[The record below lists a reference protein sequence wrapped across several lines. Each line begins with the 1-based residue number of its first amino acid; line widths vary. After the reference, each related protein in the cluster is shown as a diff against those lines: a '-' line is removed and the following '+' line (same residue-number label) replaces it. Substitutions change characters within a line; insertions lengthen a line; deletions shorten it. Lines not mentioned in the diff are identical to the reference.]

1 MPTMV
6 SKISRRRWSRDNYQ
20 FAFVAPALDLI
31 SLLRGLTTAGNETN
45 ALCILLVRY
54 MRGLGQT
61 EVPLHL
67 CSTTM
72 RCRARILEKVNVLH
86 YTPLW
91 RVLQS
96 LIILMKNHNVSMS
109 KQSASYLVSNHCFMV
124 NGMYLYVFLGSSV
137 GGNNKFIESRWQVC
151 KHFSSIPRL
160 YPSCCW

>member
-1 MPTMV
+1 MVTARTESFVATRTRGTRRIRGYGFLKCNDLGLLTMV

-91 RVLQS
+91 RALES

-124 NGMYLYVFLGSSV
+124 NGM
-137 GGNNKFIESRWQVC
+137 
-151 KHFSSIPRL
+151 
-160 YPSCCW
+160 